1 MRLKIIFNLLAIS
14 IGIAIFSGCA
24 TDIGGFSTW
33 DSSPTAATLQ
43 TAEQARQAHL
53 ARIKEVLKQVPKG
66 SMDDQAKSAAKEV
79 FLKLKD
85 LDSVTEM
92 GVNYRDYPTYV
103 RNVRFELNR
112 FSGQYSQHSFLITAF
127 QLCLDPYVQ
136 AQSYFSEYVRMRRGT
151 IGEGKYRF
159 YLHDSWKTGHESIKI
174 VDSQLHEYSGH
185 Y

>member
-14 IGIAIFSGCA
+14 IGIAIFSGCV
-24 TDIGGFSTW
+24 TDMGGFSTM
-33 DSSPTAATLQ
+33 DASPTTATLQ
-43 TAEQARQAHL
+43 TAEQARQTHL
-53 ARIKEVLKQVPKG
+53 DRIKEVLNKVPKG

-112 FSGQYSQHSFLITAF
+112 FSGQYSQHSSLITAF
-127 QLCLDPYVQ
+127 QLCIDPYVQ
-136 AQSYFSEYVRMRRGT
+136 AQSYFSEYVRMQRGT
-151 IGEGKYRF
+151 MGEGKYRF

-174 VDSQLHEYSGH
+174 VESQLREM
-185 Y
+185 